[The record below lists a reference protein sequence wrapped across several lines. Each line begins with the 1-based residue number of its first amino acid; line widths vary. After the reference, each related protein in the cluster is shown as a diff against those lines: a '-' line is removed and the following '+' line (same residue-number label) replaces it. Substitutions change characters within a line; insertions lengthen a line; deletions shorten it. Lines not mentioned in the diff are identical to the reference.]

1 MHSLLHTDNIFRSN
15 VSKMVKFL
23 FFESVNLAISCVEIT
38 SWMSVKNYVAK
49 NMGTETLSVSE
60 VRWGEVS
67 EVAEVTEVT
76 EWVEWAS
83 EWLFLAASPLPLS
96 LFVSFSAFKFFTCA
110 CQLIVRIVILVVKL
124 PLWWS
129 QDHYFNLVYLL

>member
-15 VSKMVKFL
+15 ISKMVIFL

-67 EVAEVTEVT
+67 EVAEVTE
-76 EWVEWAS
+76 WVEWAS

-110 CQLIVRIVILVVKL
+110 GQLIVRTVILVVKL
-124 PLWWS
+124 PFMVVTRSL
-129 QDHYFNLVYLL
+129 F

>member
-15 VSKMVKFL
+15 ISKMVIFL

-60 VRWGEVS
+60 VRWGEVA
-67 EVAEVTEVT
+67 EVAEVTEVTEVT

-83 EWLFLAASPLPLS
+83 EWLFLAASPLLLS

-110 CQLIVRIVILVVKL
+110 GQLIVRTVILVVKL
-124 PLWWS
+124 PFMVVTRSL
-129 QDHYFNLVYLL
+129 F